1 LLNYNVLTAVHQLNL
16 YKLIRVVYNTIV
28 SLNIQR
34 EKIAMS
40 EYTNQLQRKPT
51 EYQAELNML
60 DDVTKQWAI
69 MSLYEKDLEAYHE
82 LKEKN
87 DSL

>member
-1 LLNYNVLTAVHQLNL
+1 MLNYNVHIVGHQLNL

-40 EYTNQLQRKPT
+40 EYTNKLQREPT
-51 EYQAELNML
+51 PYQTELDAL
-60 DDVTKQWAI
+60 EDVTKQWAI

>member
-1 LLNYNVLTAVHQLNL
+1 
-16 YKLIRVVYNTIV
+16 VYNTIV

>member
-1 LLNYNVLTAVHQLNL
+1 
-16 YKLIRVVYNTIV
+16 
-28 SLNIQR
+28 
-34 EKIAMS
+34 MS

-51 EYQAELNML
+51 EYQTDLNML

-69 MSLYEKDLEAYHE
+69 MSLYEQDLEAYHE

>member
-1 LLNYNVLTAVHQLNL
+1 
-16 YKLIRVVYNTIV
+16 
-28 SLNIQR
+28 
-34 EKIAMS
+34 MS

-60 DDVTKQWAI
+60 EDVTKQWAI
-69 MSLYEKDLEAYHE
+69 MSLYEQDLEAYHE

>member
-1 LLNYNVLTAVHQLNL
+1 MLKYNDLTAVHQLNL
-16 YKLIRVVYNTIV
+16 YKLIGVVYNTIV

-34 EKIAMS
+34 EEIVMS
-40 EYTNQLQRKPT
+40 EYTNQLQRKQT
-51 EYQAELNML
+51 EYQTELNML

-69 MSLYEKDLEAYHE
+69 MSLYEQDLEAYHE